1 MRSFTVKST
10 TESGLLVAITVIM
23 ALIAVYLPVLG
34 IAATMLWPLPIIV
47 LIVRHGIKYGMLSVA
62 AAGVIMS
69 ICISPLSAVHMVAAF
84 GPTSLAL
91 GQGFRNGLTASRI
104 LAYGLV
110 ASLAGVFLTAGLTSA
125 MTGINPLAMSEQIN
139 TMKDSAEAAFQLYET
154 VGMEQAELE
163 RTKDEFMKSMDYISL
178 LLPVVLLLSGML
190 TAWLNFA
197 VGGKVLRRLGHSVAT
212 LPELDDWHLPK
223 ALLYIFGF
231 ALVGLYWGSTRD
243 IELLQQVSLNAY
255 VLCTLAGFV
264 QGTAVLSKLTRNRLR
279 RWVFWIIIVFVFV
292 NGTISQL
299 LSILGL
305 FDILL
310 DYRKRFSRQ
319 LF

>member
-47 LIVRHGIKYGMLSVA
+47 LIVRHGIKYGMLSVG

-91 GQGFRNGLTASRI
+91 GQGFRQGLTASRI

-110 ASLAGVFLTAGLTSA
+110 ASLAGVFLTAGLTYA

-139 TMKDSAEAAFQLYET
+139 TMKESAEAAFQLYET

-163 RTKDEFMKSMDYISL
+163 RTKDEFMKSMDYVSL

-223 ALLYIFGF
+223 VLLYIFGF

-279 RWVFWIIIVFVFV
+279 RWVFWIIVAFIFV

-310 DYRKRFSRQ
+310 DYRKRFSR
-319 LF
+319 